1 MIQEQ
6 HTHLPVFSGVRKKLK
21 LGLDRYEEDCNNII
35 NVCALFSSQEKYIPL
50 KQHTPEH
57 GQQEPMELI
66 PRARDP
72 GISELSKPPN
82 LNHNRL
88 HSTPRPDS
96 AGRVD

>member
-1 MIQEQ
+1 MVQGK
-6 HTHLPVFSGVRKKLK
+6 PCGAS
-21 LGLDRYEEDCNNII
+21 RY
-35 NVCALFSSQEKYIPL
+35 NVGQSADSEWWVASWLQPRSLS
-50 KQHTPEH
+50 
-57 GQQEPMELI
+57 QQEPMELI

-82 LNHNRL
+82 HNRL